1 MNTWFWPSMVKNSRV
16 EFDKFWQTCWIASN
30 TCHIKIVGS
39 SLFKTGE
46 FVMFQIWWNSK
57 ISDGFVRLSGYQT
70 DSITDYS
77 VNHFRLFPT
86 NRSSIAFNRE
96 NFDVSWCVDARL
108 EYQMCRIRLQ
118 IFANDCSSDFV
129 FLLEFILE
137 SKYLEMKNL
146 WTHTGA
152 KLWNV
157 DFCSWS
163 RNLQSEMIFPRITWA
178 EVEFFDL

>member
-1 MNTWFWPSMVKNSRV
+1 MLREAYMNTWFRPSMIENSRV

-30 TCHIKIVGS
+30 TGHVKIVGS
-39 SLFKTGE
+39 SLFKTSE

-57 ISDGFVRLSGYQT
+57 ISDGFIRLRGYQT
-70 DSITDYS
+70 NSITDYS
-77 VNHFRLFPT
+77 VNHFWLLPP
-86 NRSSIAFNRE
+86 NCSSIAFNRE
-96 NFDVSWCVDARL
+96 NFDVSWCVDSRF
-108 EYQMCRIRLQ
+108 ENQMCWIRLQ

-137 SKYLEMKNL
+137 SKRLEMKNS

-163 RNLQSEMIFPRITWA
+163 R
-178 EVEFFDL
+178 DL